1 MKIEGFGVELSST
14 EWAEMLEVSVGT
26 IHYWVEKEGKT
37 IQDIYAMLGRKPKL
51 PKERKPRES
60 AKMVETKERMA
71 ILLEMSGVADRN
83 EAIKALTISRV
94 GNNGHHRVD
103 YNGQLVGVYA
113 YRSGA
118 LSLSG
123 GQGIPLGTLEWEDA
137 KVVIGSDGLWHVHPD
152 THRLLVQQ
160 AIRPAEDEAELT
172 SVYSNAKQAEEMQ
185 RAPRQTHEGFGKSL
199 TATQWE
205 RVLGV
210 SHATLWRALQRGES
224 IEDFAERHG
233 IKISSYPKIQDS

>member
-14 EWAEMLEVSVGT
+14 EWAELLGVSVGT

-37 IQDIYAMLGRKPKL
+37 IQDIYTMLGRRPKL

-60 AKMVETKERMA
+60 AQMVKTKERMA

-83 EAIKALTISRV
+83 EAIKDLTISRV
-94 GNNGHHRVD
+94 GNNGRHRVD
-103 YNGQLVGVYA
+103 YKGQLIGVYA
-113 YRSGA
+113 YRTGA

-123 GQGIPLGTLEWEDA
+123 GQGVPLGTLEWEDA

-152 THRLLVQQ
+152 THGLLVRQ
-160 AIRPAEDEAELT
+160 AIRPAEEEAELT
-172 SVYSNAKQAEEMQ
+172 SVYQNAKQVEEMRSTSQ
-185 RAPRQTHEGFGKSL
+185 RTYEGFGKSL

-210 SHATLWRALQRGES
+210 SHATLWRALQRGEN
-224 IEDFAERHG
+224 IEAFAERRG
-233 IKISSYPKIQDS
+233 IKISSSPKIQDP